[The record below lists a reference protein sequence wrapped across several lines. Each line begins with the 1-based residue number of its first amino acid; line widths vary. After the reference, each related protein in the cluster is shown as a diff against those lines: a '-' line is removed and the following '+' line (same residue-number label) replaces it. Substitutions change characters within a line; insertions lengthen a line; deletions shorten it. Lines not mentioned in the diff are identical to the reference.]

1 MRDPVPFSLCPERNS
16 DAASRE
22 LVLEV
27 TSGCAEDSGH
37 SSYTP
42 LSQQLYGKMAFFVQ
56 ETEPAQWCT
65 FPSQMVSGL
74 DLPTCN
80 DDVNTPLKIGKCFI

>member
-1 MRDPVPFSLCPERNS
+1 MRDPVPFSLCPKKNS
-16 DAASRE
+16 DAALRE

-27 TSGCAEDSGH
+27 TCGCAEDSGH

-42 LSQQLYGKMAFFVQ
+42 LSQQLYGKIAFFVE
-56 ETEPAQWCT
+56 ETEPAQ

-74 DLPTCN
+74 DLPTRN